1 MARSLEIQEHLPTQ
15 RQATGDSVTVAL
27 QGEFAGAF
35 HARTISPR
43 PDRVATTDDATVYRF
58 VAVPGQPHRIRFDG
72 QMESIGAV
80 DGTVRVDDG
89 GALAIHTFV
98 YP

>member
-1 MARSLEIQEHLPTQ
+1 MARSLEIQQHLPTQ

-58 VAVPGQPHRIRFDG
+58 VAVPGQPHRIRFD
-72 QMESIGAV
+72 
-80 DGTVRVDDG
+80 
-89 GALAIHTFV
+89 
-98 YP
+98 